1 MFYEELYCIIRL
13 RWLCKKC
20 YRCWWNQYR
29 AQKKL
34 ADIRYCGGITEIPD
48 TILYDGDTGKNN
60 NLVRCICLGIS
71 SSISRYIYIFM
82 RSDEYKYDIT
92 GLSFYDFA
100 KGNRVDRLKIVL
112 KLLKFVFLK
121 KV

>member
-1 MFYEELYCIIRL
+1 MKHYIVLLDCIGCVRNVIEVDETDIEL
-13 RWLCKKC
+13 K
-20 YRCWWNQYR
+20 
-29 AQKKL
+29 KKL
-34 ADIRYCGGITEIPD
+34 ADIRHCGDITEIPD

-100 KGNRVDRLKIVL
+100 KGSRVDRLKIIL